1 MEQYPV
7 PQFIESEGK
16 ITYFLTFKQFFLLVG
31 GGFACLLL
39 YYILPFLI
47 FIFCA
52 IFIII
57 SILAIAFVKIDNASI
72 LTILLNLIGYS
83 VGTKSYVWKKKE
95 IPSLVVIQKAPE
107 NHAATENI
115 QEPPL
120 PDLQQS
126 LTEGYSLKMQKSK
139 LKEIRTIIETKR

>member
-39 YYILPFLI
+39 YYILPFWV

-52 IFIII
+52 IVIII

-95 IPSLVVIQKAPE
+95 IPNLIVIQKTPE
-107 NHAATENI
+107 KRPTSEQISVPEPEI
-115 QEPPL
+115 QKNPI
-120 PDLQQS
+120 
-126 LTEGYSLKMQKSK
+126 EGYSLKMQKSK
-139 LKEIRTIIETKR
+139 LKEIRTIIETKK